1 MMVKTSLLLSLILP
15 SRLFPFNDTGL
26 ELLRFVK
33 YTYKKKYHHLK
44 TVTINYYIFYITEYY
59 TLQQKIHI

>member
-15 SRLFPFNDTGL
+15 SRFFPFNDTGL

-33 YTYKKKYHHLK
+33 YTFKKNHHLK
-44 TVTINYYIFYITEYY
+44 TVTINYDIFYITEYY